1 MDLPFRYVMVGLIWL
16 VAAMIEGLWMGIFGT
31 TQYTPLHVI
40 MVLTGGVTGILFG
53 TVLRAWV
60 KVGSDP
66 WANWQFIAWNIGVLV
81 TAVGAIV
88 RVWGHGDA
96 VIAIGS
102 IVMLVATLMLLV
114 MFQRGGNSA

>member
-1 MDLPFRYVMVGLIWL
+1 MNLPFRYVLVGLIWL

-31 TQYTPLHVI
+31 TQYTPLHVV

-53 TVLRAWV
+53 TVLRAWP

-66 WANWQFIAWNIGVLV
+66 WANWQFIAWNIGVLI
-81 TAVGAIV
+81 TAIGAIV
-88 RVWGHGDA
+88 RIWGQGNA

-102 IVMLVATLMLLV
+102 IVLLVAAVMLLV
-114 MFQRGGNSA
+114 MFQRGGRQA

>member
-1 MDLPFRYVMVGLIWL
+1 MNLPFRYVMVGLIWL
-16 VAAMIEGLWMGIFGT
+16 VAAMIEGLWMGIFGM

-53 TVLRAWV
+53 TVLRAWP

-66 WANWQFIAWNIGVLV
+66 WANWQFIVWNIGVLI
-81 TAVGAIV
+81 TAIGAIV
-88 RVWGHGDA
+88 RIWGHGDA

-102 IVMLVATLMLLV
+102 IVMLLATLMLLV
-114 MFQRGGNSA
+114 MFQRGARHA

>member
-1 MDLPFRYVMVGLIWL
+1 MNLPFRYVLVGLIWL

-31 TQYTPLHVI
+31 TQYTPLHVV

-53 TVLRAWV
+53 TVLRAWP

-66 WANWQFIAWNIGVLV
+66 WANWQFIAWNIGVLI
-81 TAVGAIV
+81 TAIGAIV
-88 RVWGHGDA
+88 RVWGQGNA

-102 IVMLVATLMLLV
+102 IVLLVAAVMLLV
-114 MFQRGGNSA
+114 MFQRGGKQA